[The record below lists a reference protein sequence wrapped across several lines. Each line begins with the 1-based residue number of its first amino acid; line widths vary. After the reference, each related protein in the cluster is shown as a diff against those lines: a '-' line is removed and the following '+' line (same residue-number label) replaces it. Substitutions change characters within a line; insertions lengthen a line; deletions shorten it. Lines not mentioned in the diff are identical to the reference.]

1 MLNNISSLI
10 TPDIYKAIYEMG
22 HLDELAIVDA
32 NHSAIEV
39 SGRVIFHH
47 CDENHLLLDEIL
59 KYFPLDED
67 EANPVKVFRPD
78 HTDKE
83 DPLAW
88 SYYQEILDELE
99 SKSHFVL
106 NELARKDFNAK
117 VKGAYVTIKTLDKRL
132 YSNIV
137 IRKGVILLE

>member
-10 TPDIYKAIYEMG
+10 TPDLYKAIYEMG

-32 NHSAIEV
+32 NQSAQEV
-39 SGRVIFHH
+39 SERVIFHQ
-47 CDENHLLLDEIL
+47 CEENQLLLDEIL

-67 EANPVKVFRPD
+67 EINPVNVFRPD
-78 HTDKE
+78 HVDKE
-83 DPLAW
+83 DPFAW
-88 SYYQEILDELE
+88 SYYQEILDELG
-99 SKSHFVL
+99 SNTHFVL
-106 NELARKDFNAK
+106 NKLVRKEFNDK

-137 IRKGVILLE
+137 IRKGVIL